1 MFPFSKNLTIVYHTF
16 SANYAHGSMYC
27 PTIGVWVPQILGY
40 KWTKYWGING
50 SILGYIYPK
59 YWVYIHQILG
69 YKWAKYIRLVYETE
83 KIRLLLSTIF
93 DASTKCHKLLIHTSK
108 ELVSIHIWPPKTY
121 PNLGTKNT
129 TFFSFIIYPKILG
142 FHTPKFGVFWGVWVG
157 TYWVNVELCFSPFD
171 VYVKEQICFQN
182 TRLAFQLAG
191 GYMISFHLAP
201 RAVHSQTRGIAFWST
216 APWTLRSF
224 LNPWKS
230 HSPSL

>member
-1 MFPFSKNLTIVYHTF
+1 MSQIYQIGIWDWKNQTALKH
-16 SANYAHGSMYC
+16 NL
-27 PTIGVWVPQILGY
+27 WRLNKVPQVAY
-40 KWTKYWGING
+40 
-50 SILGYIYPK
+50 
-59 YWVYIHQILG
+59 
-69 YKWAKYIRLVYETE
+69 
-83 KIRLLLSTIF
+83 
-93 DASTKCHKLLIHTSK
+93 
-108 ELVSIHIWPPKTY
+108 TY
-121 PNLGTKNT
+121 LQR
-129 TFFSFIIYPKILG
+129 IG
-142 FHTPKFGVFWGVWVG
+142 FHTHLAAQNIPKFGNKKYNIFFIYNIPQNFGVPYPKFGVFWGVWVG
-157 TYWVNVELCFSPFD
+157 TCWVNVELCFSPFD